1 MIEEREVG
9 RKTKRRDDEVAGV
22 PPQKR
27 RHLEQPRSHSPAVA
41 PTEAPTS
48 GTGEGEGENASEE
61 GLVSDGHAGAAAD
74 GVTSPDETP
83 VDTAE
88 AGPSVPAVAN
98 SSADR
103 RRYRPRQLKARKGHN
118 LEELGLPPLN
128 AIEEVGQKMTMAEK
142 LEYVLSRLGRAAL
155 QQEIAGALDAGW
167 PDERINRASIVSVLV
182 FPGFPLTS
190 SLRIEHTCAGSI
202 PQANVC
208 RVYFAI
214 PERNVLDV
222 RRLVTYTML

>member
-1 MIEEREVG
+1 MTEEREVG
-9 RKTKRRDDEVAGV
+9 RKTKRSDDEDADV

-27 RHLEQPRSHSPAVA
+27 RHLEQPGSHSPAVV
-41 PTEAPTS
+41 PTEATTS
-48 GTGEGEGENASEE
+48 GTGEGEGESEG
-61 GLVSDGHAGAAAD
+61 GLVSDGHVGAAAD
-74 GVTSPDETP
+74 GVTTPDDETP

-88 AGPSVPAVAN
+88 AGPSVPAVAD
-98 SSADR
+98 SSAQGP

-118 LEELGLPPLN
+118 LEEFGLPPLN
-128 AIEEVGQKMTMAEK
+128 AIEEVGQKMVMAEK

-167 PDERINRASIVSVLV
+167 PDERINKASIVSVLV

-190 SLRIEHTCAGSI
+190 SLRIEHSCAGSI
-202 PQANVC
+202 AQANVC
-208 RVYFAI
+208 WVYLAI

-222 RRLVTYTML
+222 RRLVTYTIL